1 MRKEK
6 CARVREVGRGRTLEK
21 LIGWG
26 QAFWF
31 YFVYSRKPLKGSKWK
46 ITDSV

>member
-6 CARVREVGRGRTLEK
+6 SARVREVCRGRTLEK
-21 LIGWG
+21 LVGWR

-31 YFVYSRKPLKGSKWK
+31 YSVYSRKPLKGFK
-46 ITDSV
+46 